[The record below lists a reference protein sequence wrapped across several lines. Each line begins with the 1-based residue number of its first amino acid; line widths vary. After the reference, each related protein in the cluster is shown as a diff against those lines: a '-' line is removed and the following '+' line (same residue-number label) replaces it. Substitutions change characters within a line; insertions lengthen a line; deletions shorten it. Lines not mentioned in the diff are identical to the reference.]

1 MSKSINSSNNSE
13 LSIPKDGLL
22 ITKEDGTEEVILVP
36 YNENNILATEEDIIT
51 VLSNNSVKLDKI
63 YNIGLFH
70 EAFTH
75 KSYLKKDL
83 FEDTKIRN
91 KAMNIIGNPKNVME
105 LKNKSYERLEFLG
118 DRILKLTISHYL
130 WIRYPDEDE
139 GFMTRLQ
146 TKIENK
152 KSLSALAKEI
162 GLERFFIISRQIESI
177 GGRTSDKILEDCFE
191 AFLGALYLDNG
202 FEVCFRLIVNIL
214 ETLIDY
220 SNKLYQDTNYKD
232 ILLRYYHQNKW
243 GHPKYFE
250 VHHEG
255 PPHKRKY
262 IMAVQKHDT
271 EDYEDVETKAF
282 GYGEGN
288 AKRDGEQRAAKM
300 ALIKL
305 GMLNEDQYVESDI
318 LKVDLEALQNADD
331 NSQSTSK
338 SNILDNDDSDDNA
351 SDISDITDLANYK
364 VESNAGEETDSDYD
378 EIV

>member
-1 MSKSINSSNNSE
+1 MSKSINSSDNSE
-13 LSIPKDGLL
+13 ISIPKDGLI
-22 ITKEDGTEEVILVP
+22 ITKDDGAEEVVLVP

-63 YNIGLFH
+63 YNIKLFH

-75 KSYLKKDL
+75 KSYLKKDI
-83 FEDTKIRN
+83 FEDTQTRS
-91 KAMNIIGNPKNVME
+91 KAMNIIGNPTNVME
-105 LKNKSYERLEFLG
+105 LREKSYERLEYLG
-118 DRILKLTISHYL
+118 DRIIKLTISHYL
-130 WIRYPDEDE
+130 FIRYPDEDE

-162 GLERFFIISRQIESI
+162 GLERFFIISRQIEAI

-202 FEVCFRLIVNIL
+202 YEVCFRLIVNIL

-232 ILLRYYHQNKW
+232 ILLRHYHQNKW

-271 EDYEDVETKAF
+271 EDYEDVKVRAF

-288 AKRDGEQRAAKM
+288 SKREGEQKAAKM

-305 GMLNEDQYVESDI
+305 DMLNEDQYIESDI
-318 LKVDLEALQNADD
+318 LEVDLEALQRSDD
-331 NSQSTSK
+331 NSQS
-338 SNILDNDDSDDNA
+338 NILDNNDDEDNKSDL
-351 SDISDITDLANYK
+351 SDITDLANYE
-364 VESNAGEETDSDYD
+364 VESVETESDYD
-378 EIV
+378 EVI

>member
-1 MSKSINSSNNSE
+1 MSKSINSSDNSE
-13 LSIPKDGLL
+13 ISIPKDGLL
-22 ITKEDGTEEVILVP
+22 ITKDDGTEEVVLVP
-36 YNENNILATEEDIIT
+36 YNENNLLATEEDIIT

-63 YNIGLFH
+63 YNIKLFH

-75 KSYLKKDL
+75 KSYLKKDV
-83 FEDTKIRN
+83 FEDTQTRT
-91 KAMNIIGNPKNVME
+91 KAMDIIGNPKNVME
-105 LKNKSYERLEFLG
+105 LREKSYERLEYLG
-118 DRILKLTISHYL
+118 DRIIKLTISHYL
-130 WIRYPDEDE
+130 FIRYPDEDE

-162 GLERFFIISRQIESI
+162 GLERFFIISRQIEAI

-202 FEVCFRLIVNIL
+202 YEVCFRLIVNIL

-232 ILLRYYHQNKW
+232 ILLRHYHQNKW

-271 EDYEDVETKAF
+271 EDYEDIEVRAF

-288 AKRDGEQRAAKM
+288 SKREGEQRAAKM

-305 GMLNEDQYVESDI
+305 GMLNEDQYIDSDI
-318 LKVDLEALQNADD
+318 LEVDLEALQRSDE
-331 NSQSTSK
+331 NSQ
-338 SNILDNDDSDDNA
+338 SNILDNNDEEDNDSE
-351 SDISDITDLANYK
+351 ISDITDLANYE
-364 VESNAGEETDSDYD
+364 VESDAGEETESDYD
-378 EIV
+378 EEVI

>member
-1 MSKSINSSNNSE
+1 MSKSINSSDNSE
-13 LSIPKDGLL
+13 ISIPKDGLL
-22 ITKEDGTEEVILVP
+22 ISKEDGTEEVVLVP
-36 YNENNILATEEDIIT
+36 YNENNLLATEEDIIT

-63 YNIGLFH
+63 YNIKLFH

-75 KSYLKKDL
+75 KSYLKKDV
-83 FEDTKIRN
+83 FEDNQTRS
-91 KAMNIIGNPKNVME
+91 KAMDIIGNPTNVME
-105 LKNKSYERLEFLG
+105 LRNKSYERLEYLG
-118 DRILKLTISHYL
+118 DRIIKLTISHYL
-130 WIRYPDEDE
+130 FIRYPNEDE

-162 GLERFFIISRQIESI
+162 GLERFFIISRQIEAI

-202 FEVCFRLIVNIL
+202 YEVCFRLIVNIL

-271 EDYEDVETKAF
+271 EDYEDIEVRAF

-288 AKRDGEQRAAKM
+288 SKREGEQRAAKM

-305 GMLNEDQYVESDI
+305 GMLNEDQYIDSDI
-318 LKVDLEALQNADD
+318 LEVDLEALQKSDD
-331 NSQSTSK
+331 NSQS
-338 SNILDNDDSDDNA
+338 NILDNNDEDDKSDL
-351 SDISDITDLANYK
+351 SDITDLANYD
-364 VESNAGEETDSDYD
+364 VESDVSQETESDYD
-378 EIV
+378 EVI

>member
-1 MSKSINSSNNSE
+1 MSKSINSSINSE
-13 LSIPKDGLL
+13 ISIPKDGLV
-22 ITKEDGTEEVILVP
+22 IKKEDGTDEVVLVP
-36 YNENNILATEEDIIT
+36 YNENNLLATEQDIIT

-63 YNIGLFH
+63 YNIQLFH

-75 KSYLKKDL
+75 KSYLKKDIYKNS
-83 FEDTKIRN
+83 EVK
-91 KAMNIIGNPKNVME
+91 KEAMKIIGNPKSVME
-105 LKNKSYERLEFLG
+105 LRDKSYERLEFLG

-162 GLERFFIISRQIESI
+162 GLEKFFIISRQIEAI

-271 EDYEDVETKAF
+271 EDYEDIEVRAF

-288 AKRDGEQRAAKM
+288 SKRDGEQRAAKM

-305 GMLNEDQYVESDI
+305 DMLNEDQYVDSDI
-318 LKVDLEALQNADD
+318 LKVDLNSLKKSDD
-331 NSQSTSK
+331 SSE
-338 SNILDNDDSDDNA
+338 SNILDNNSDNK
-351 SDISDITDLANYK
+351 SDISDITDLDNYE
-364 VESNAGEETDSDYD
+364 VESDGSQETESDYD
-378 EIV
+378 EAVV

>member
-1 MSKSINSSNNSE
+1 MSKSISSSENSE
-13 LSIPKDGLL
+13 VSIPKDGLL
-22 ITKEDGTEEVILVP
+22 ITKEDGSEEVVLVP
-36 YNENNILATEEDIIT
+36 YNENNVLATEEDIIT

-63 YNIGLFH
+63 YNIKLFH

-75 KSYLKKDL
+75 KSYLRKDIL
-83 FEDTKIRN
+83 EDSDVRS
-91 KAMNIIGNPKNVME
+91 KAMDIIGNPTNVME
-105 LKNKSYERLEFLG
+105 LRNRSYERLEYLG
-118 DRILKLTISHYL
+118 DRIIKLTISHYL
-130 WIRYPDEDE
+130 FIRYPDEDE

-162 GLERFFIISRQIESI
+162 GLERFFIISRQIEAI

-202 FEVCFRLIVNIL
+202 YEVCFRLIVNIL

-271 EDYEDVETKAF
+271 EDYEDIEVRAF

-288 AKRDGEQRAAKM
+288 SKREGEQRAAKM

-305 GMLNEDQYVESDI
+305 GMLNEDQYIESDI
-318 LKVDLEALQNADD
+318 LEVDLEALKKSDD
-331 NSQSTSK
+331 NSE
-338 SNILDNDDSDDNA
+338 SNILDNNSDNEDNN
-351 SDISDITDLANYK
+351 SQISELTDLENYE
-364 VESNAGEETDSDYD
+364 VESDASQETASDYD
-378 EIV
+378 EEVI

>member
-1 MSKSINSSNNSE
+1 MSKSISSDNSE
-13 LSIPKDGLL
+13 LSIPKDGLV
-22 ITKEDGTEEVILVP
+22 IKKDDGTEEVVLVP
-36 YNENNILATEEDIIT
+36 YNENNILATENDIIT
-51 VLSNNSVKLDKI
+51 ILSNNTVKLDKI
-63 YNIGLFH
+63 YNIELFH

-75 KSYLKKDL
+75 KSYIKKDI
-83 FEDTKIRN
+83 FEDDKIN
-91 KAMNIIGNPKNVME
+91 KQAMNIIGNPPNVMP
-105 LKNKSYERLEFLG
+105 LRNKSYERLEYLG
-118 DRILKLTISHYL
+118 DRIIKLTISHYL
-130 WIRYPDEDE
+130 FIRYPYEDE

-162 GLERFFIISRQIESI
+162 GLEKFFIISRQIEAI

-202 FEVCFRLIVNIL
+202 YEVCFRLIVNIL

-262 IMAVQKHDT
+262 IMAVQKHDA
-271 EDYEDVETKAF
+271 EDYEDIEDKAF

-288 AKRDGEQRAAKM
+288 SKREGEQRAAKM

-305 GMLNEDQYVESDI
+305 GMLNEDQYIESDI
-318 LKVDLEALQNADD
+318 LEVDLDALNKSEE
-331 NSQSTSK
+331 NSQ
-338 SNILDNDDSDDNA
+338 SNILDNNSDEDLDANSNISELTDNEKYE
-351 SDISDITDLANYK
+351 L
-364 VESNAGEETDSDYD
+364 ESNASQETESDYD
-378 EIV
+378 ENVI